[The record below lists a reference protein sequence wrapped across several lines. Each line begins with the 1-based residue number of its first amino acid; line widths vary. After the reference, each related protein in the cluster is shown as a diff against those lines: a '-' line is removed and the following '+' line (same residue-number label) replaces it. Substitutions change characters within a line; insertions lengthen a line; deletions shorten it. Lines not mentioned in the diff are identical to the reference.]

1 MSWLKKIFKGSSSTI
16 SQGDHQEKIGDND
29 DGVCNEPTNSRPR
42 ERPDHAIALSLS
54 EEELKKQICT
64 GTESNVDEDEKLARA
79 LQKRLNTKSRPPK
92 RRETPRIC
100 AGCENEIGH
109 DRFIRLMG
117 ALWHTKCVNCYAC
130 GQPLIGNSI
139 YRYEDRPYHESCCRN
154 LYHPKCDVC
163 KEFVPT
169 KTNGEPDYME
179 LPIWKFKSCP
189 SHEDDGTH
197 RCFSCSRSEPHGENY
212 SRLDDRVMICLEC
225 LDSSIMDV
233 DECQPLYQDIQKF
246 FKGLN
251 MEVDK
256 EIPLR
261 LVESGV
267 LSKGYPL
274 PKIVLGLC
282 REKKQT
288 VESPKFKRPK
298 ISILILKGLPRIV
311 AGLILAHEMMHGWL
325 RLNGCPHGKLDP
337 YVEEGIS
344 VVMSY
349 MWLEN
354 EMMSGTDSYVA
365 SPSSSSSSNPY
376 IKGPRSQFERKLG
389 EFWKCKME
397 NQVCPIYGDG
407 FRMGYAAVLKY
418 GLKSV
423 LEHMKSE
430 GSFPR

>member
-16 SQGDHQEKIGDND
+16 SQGDHQEKFGDND
-29 DGVCNEPTNSRPR
+29 DGVCNEPTNSRPS
-42 ERPDHAIALSLS
+42 EHPDHAIALSLS
-54 EEELKKQICT
+54 EEELKKQIST
-64 GTESNVDEDEKLARA
+64 GTESNADEDEKLARA

-92 RRETPRIC
+92 SRETPRIC
-100 AGCENEIGH
+100 AGCENEIGR
-109 DRFIRLMG
+109 DKFIRLVG

-130 GQPLIGNSI
+130 GQPLVGNGFCT
-139 YRYEDRPYHESCCRN
+139 YEDHPYHVSCCRN

-169 KTNGEPDYME
+169 KTNGEPDYIE

-197 RCFSCSRSEPHGENY
+197 RCVSCNR
-212 SRLDDRVMICLEC
+212 R
-225 LDSSIMDV
+225 
-233 DECQPLYQDIQKF
+233 
-246 FKGLN
+246 
-251 MEVDK
+251 EV
-256 EIPLR
+256 
-261 LVESGV
+261 
-267 LSKGYPL
+267 YPL

-282 REKKQT
+282 RDKKQT
-288 VESPKFKRPK
+288 VESPKFNQPK
-298 ISILILKGLPRIV
+298 ILILILKGLPRIV

-325 RLNGCPHGKLDP
+325 RLNGCPYGKLDP